1 MFFFFFG
8 VKMFAEFGVLSLLP
22 EQLRSVIASH
32 LNSDFSTVN
41 RIADIGLEIQ
51 RLETNFSLE

>member
-1 MFFFFFG
+1 
-8 VKMFAEFGVLSLLP
+8 MFAEFGVLSLLP
-22 EQLRSVIASH
+22 KQLRSVVASN

-41 RIADIGLEIQ
+41 RIAEIELEIQ